1 MEFVK
6 IELLNLLWVIVP
18 LCVLFIV
25 YYSWQKNI
33 IEHKFDYQTFSK
45 INPNYSGVMKILHF
59 SIKIFAI
66 LFLVF
71 SLAGPKLGTKLT
83 TVKREGVD
91 VIFALDV
98 SKSMLVEDV
107 APSRLLKSIQ
117 IISKA
122 IDNLIADRLGL
133 IVYAGDSYP
142 LMPLTFDYSMAKL
155 LVNTIDT
162 DIVSSQGTDLGSAI
176 SLANTFFNNDQRSK
190 ILFIISDGEDHQ
202 DDYDRQIDQLSNQN
216 IIVCSINVG
225 TRSGGP
231 IPIKNKSNVNYKL
244 DNSGEVVISKSNS
257 EILKKI
263 ASLGGGQFIKTQNT
277 DEATSFIIENIKVL
291 DKTLQE
297 EKVYSEY
304 EHQFQWFL
312 SVALLFILIDL
323 ILTNKRI
330 NFIDKIIR

>member
-1 MEFVK
+1 MQ
-6 IELLNLLWVIVP
+6 P
-18 LCVLFIV
+18 A
-25 YYSWQKNI
+25 YYEDLEEIQNKYW
-33 IEHKFDYQTFSK
+33 
-45 INPNYSGVMKILHF
+45 
-59 SIKIFAI
+59 
-66 LFLVF
+66 
-71 SLAGPKLGTKLT
+71 
-83 TVKREGVD
+83 
-91 VIFALDV
+91 
-98 SKSMLVEDV
+98 SMLNDAVTN
-107 APSRLLKSIQ
+107 R
-117 IISKA
+117 
-122 IDNLIADRLGL
+122 
-133 IVYAGDSYP
+133 
-142 LMPLTFDYSMAKL
+142 
-155 LVNTIDT
+155 
-162 DIVSSQGTDLGSAI
+162 GSPFRI
-176 SLANTFFNNDQRSK
+176 PV
-190 ILFIISDGEDHQ
+190 FICAHQ